1 MIMNYAKH
9 VLSTKRSMYL
19 DIQNSLESVMVPA
32 GSLLDYQ
39 YTFTGTGEQT
49 TQKFYS
55 YRIIRYGLHDDI
67 KAGISV
73 VLNENQC
80 HDDED
85 FDELD

>member
-1 MIMNYAKH
+1 MH
-9 VLSTKRSMYL
+9 L
-19 DIQNSLESVMVPA
+19 DVQNTLECVMVPA

-39 YTFTGTGEQT
+39 YTFTGDQT

-55 YRIIRYGLHDDI
+55 YRIIRYGLHDEI
-67 KAGISV
+67 KDGISV

-80 HDDED
+80 HDDEQ